1 MKNALPLVYL
11 LAGIPFSCE
20 EKGKQIIQN
29 IQKKYPGESALKVYR
44 LGENNFES
52 ILAEAR
58 TLPFL
63 IEAQI
68 FRLKDAGE
76 LKKTD
81 IEVLKAYFASPAPSS
96 FFILEVDEFD
106 PKSALSLLVS
116 DAGEIHVLESKGKAE
131 GSQFIREK
139 LKRFNK
145 TIAPDALAKLETQT
159 SDNPAFLASLLDQL
173 INYAGGQKEITLQMV
188 EAFEENWTETD
199 VFKLT
204 DAIAQKRTGDA
215 LYLLRK
221 ILDEGEQ
228 EIIELI
234 GLLHWQI
241 RRLWQVLILTQ
252 EHAPENLLLKK
263 CRMSPKQLP
272 FVVRQAKALGRTKLE
287 QAIEGLFQADWKLKT
302 GQAEGSG
309 ILENWIV
316 KITSAGEVPV
326 KV

>member
-1 MKNALPLVYL
+1 MKTALPLIYL
-11 LAGIPFSCE
+11 LAGNPFLRD
-20 EKGKQIIQN
+20 EKGKQIVQS
-29 IQKKYPGESALKVYR
+29 IQKKRSGESSLKSFR
-44 LGENNFES
+44 LSEHDLKTVLS
-52 ILAEAR
+52 EAR
-58 TLPFL
+58 SLPFL
-63 IEAQI
+63 IETQI
-68 FRLKDAGE
+68 FRLKDAEE
-76 LKKTD
+76 LKKAE
-81 IEVLKAYFASPAPSS
+81 IETLKAYFEAPADFS

-106 PKSALSLLVS
+106 PKSALSALAS
-116 DAGEIHVLESKGKAE
+116 DQGEIHVLESKGKTE
-131 GSQFIREK
+131 GVQFIKDK

-145 TIAPDALAKLETQT
+145 TIAPDALARLDNETGENA
-159 SDNPAFLASLLDQL
+159 SFLDSLIDQL
-173 INYAGGQKEITLQMV
+173 INYSGEQKEITLQMV
-188 EAFEENWTETD
+188 EAFEENWNETD

-252 EHAPENLLLKK
+252 DRAPESLLIKK

-272 FVVRQAKALGRTKLE
+272 FVLKQAKNLGRGQLE
-287 QAIEGLFQADWKLKT
+287 RAIEGLFYADWKLKT
-302 GQAEGSG
+302 GQAEGPG
-309 ILENWIV
+309 VLEDWIV
-316 KITSAGEVPV
+316 KITAGAGAPA